1 MDIIIGRIQSAKEE
15 RSRKKPFKKDGKKSF
30 LKERRKNKQ
39 DRRQSVRDGV
49 VVTLSTKNDR
59 RILPDRR
66 NKDLEKDTYTI

>member
-1 MDIIIGRIQSAKEE
+1 MDIIIGRIQPAKEE

-39 DRRQSVRDGV
+39 DRRQSIRDGV
-49 VVTLSTKNDR
+49 IVTLSTKDDR

-66 NKDLEKDTYTI
+66 NKAPEKNTYTI